1 LRLVMRNVLPVALI
15 MGVIA
20 GLVVAGYFNVFN
32 VPVMEWAI
40 SLEEAAAEAEAAATG
55 DATEDEGGIAVS
67 LGMQRI
73 GMSAGLVV
81 VGVLFGAIFTGL
93 YHLVRRAAPGW
104 NMWAWASI
112 AGLLGFWAVSLF
124 SQIRYPLNPPGIGDE
139 GSLLARQGFQFLFIL
154 ISLAAAVGLCLAA
167 KVINESG
174 TSGVQRFIRYAGVAV
189 VYAVVALIISY
200 AIPGNPDSIP
210 EWVPDALIIMFRSF
224 TIIGHFLLWMGISLG
239 VVGYMRYKE
248 RAIEAHPN
256 SSEGVA
262 EPANR
267 GTSVG

>member
-1 LRLVMRNVLPVALI
+1 M
-15 MGVIA
+15 
-20 GLVVAGYFNVFN
+20 
-32 VPVMEWAI
+32 
-40 SLEEAAAEAEAAATG
+40 
-55 DATEDEGGIAVS
+55 
-67 LGMQRI
+67 
-73 GMSAGLVV
+73 
-81 VGVLFGAIFTGL
+81 
-93 YHLVRRAAPGW
+93 
-104 NMWAWASI
+104 
-112 AGLLGFWAVSLF
+112 
-124 SQIRYPLNPPGIGDE
+124 
-139 GSLLARQGFQFLFIL
+139 
-154 ISLAAAVGLCLAA
+154 
-167 KVINESG
+167 
-174 TSGVQRFIRYAGVAV
+174 QRFIRYAGAAV

-262 EPANR
+262 EPAKR